1 MARTATRNEH
11 KTNPS
16 PPAPPPMRDLEPLF
30 APKSIAVVGAS
41 RTPGTVGNAIAS
53 NLVFGGYT
61 GVVYPVNPKAK
72 SIMGSR
78 CYPNLSA
85 IDDQVDLT
93 VIILP
98 SPLVEK
104 VVIEASDRGT
114 KHLVIISAGF
124 KEVGPEGAERERRIK
139 AIAEERGLSII
150 GPNCL
155 GIINTHPEV
164 RMNASFGKDMPAEGR
179 IGLISQ
185 SGALCTALLDYAKG
199 HNLGF
204 SRFISFGNKCDVTE
218 VDLLRN
224 LAGDTYTDII
234 MMYVEDIS
242 DGQGFVNAAHEITH
256 GPNAKPILAMK
267 TGRTAAGAAAAASH
281 TGSLAGSD
289 EVYDA
294 IMGQAG
300 VIRVNSVEDLFNYA
314 PVFLDRALPH
324 GHNTA
329 IVTNAGGPGI
339 MATDACIRDGMELA
353 KFNDATTKSLKFQM
367 PPSANIKNP
376 VDVIGDAKHDRYRSA
391 LDAVSADANVDQ
403 IVVIVTPQTMTDV
416 VEIAEVVGETKEFC
430 DKPIV
435 ACFMGA
441 VDVGPGVA
449 LLRKHGV
456 PTYTFPEDAMRALSV
471 RTSFAKRARTPVMG
485 VKHFEVDTAA
495 VEKIFAE
502 ELAAGRN
509 QLVEYKALGVFEA
522 YGFPIVPFGLA
533 RSEDEAAAAAEKMG
547 YPVVLKISGPK
558 ILHKTD
564 VGGVKLNL
572 ADAESVKKGYTDMI
586 ASVREKM
593 GTEVEIWGVLV
604 QKMLPKGKEI
614 ILGMTRDPRFGPLLM
629 FGLGGIYTEALRDVS
644 FRLAPIRE
652 NVAGEMVKDIRSHR
666 LLEGVRGERPSDTV
680 AIADCLMRLSQ
691 LVTTHPQIKELD
703 INPLIVYSRGQG
715 AMVADARV
723 ILSEEAK

>member
-1 MARTATRNEH
+1 MAHSASKSKS
-11 KTNPS
+11 KTNLTPET
-16 PPAPPPMRDLEPLF
+16 AMRDLEPLF

-53 NLVFGGYT
+53 NLVLGGYT

-72 SIMGSR
+72 SIMASR
-78 CYPNLSA
+78 CYPSVSS
-85 IDDQVDLT
+85 IDDHVDLV

-98 SPLVEK
+98 APAVEK
-104 VVIEASDRGT
+104 VVIEAADHGT
-114 KHLVIISAGF
+114 KHLVVISAGF
-124 KEVGPEGAERERRIK
+124 KEVGTEGAERELRIK
-139 AIAEERGLSII
+139 TIANERGLSII

-155 GIINTHPEV
+155 GVINTASDV
-164 RMNASFGKDMPAEGR
+164 CMNASFGRDMPSEGR

-218 VDLLRN
+218 VDLLRC
-224 LAGDTYTDII
+224 LAGDKNTDII

-242 DGQGFVNAAHEITH
+242 DGQAFVNAAFEITH
-256 GPNAKPILAMK
+256 GPNPKPILAMK
-267 TGRTAAGAAAAASH
+267 TGRTAQGAAAAASH

-294 IMGQAG
+294 IMSQAG

-314 PVFLDRALPH
+314 PVFLDSRRPH
-324 GHNTA
+324 GAHTA

-339 MATDACIRDGMELA
+339 MATDACIRYGMELA
-353 KFNDATTKSLKFQM
+353 KFGEYTLKSLKFQM

-391 LDAVSADANVDQ
+391 LDAVSADAGVDQ

-441 VDVGPGVA
+441 VDVSPGVD

-456 PTYTFPEDAMRALSV
+456 PCYTFPEDAMQALSV
-471 RTSFAKRARTPVMG
+471 RERFARWTRSPVLG
-485 VKHFEVDTAA
+485 YKQFEVDQTGVNAL
-495 VEKIFAE
+495 FAE

-509 QLVEYKALGVFEA
+509 QLVEIKALGVFEK
-522 YGFPIVPFGLA
+522 YGFPIVPHALA
-533 RSEDEAAAAAEKMG
+533 RSADEAVEAAKRVG
-547 YPVVLKISGPK
+547 YPIVLKISGPK

-572 ADAESVKKGYTDMI
+572 TDDD
-586 ASVREKM
+586 SVRAGYEEMITTVKEKM
-593 GTEVEIWGVLV
+593 GADVEIWGVVV
-604 QKMLPKGKEI
+604 QKMLPRGKEI
-614 ILGMTRDPRFGPLLM
+614 ILGMTRDARFGPLLM

-652 NVAGEMVKDIRSHR
+652 NVAAEMVKDIRSYR
-666 LLEGVRGERPSDTV
+666 LLEGVRGERPSDMG
-680 AIADCLMRLSQ
+680 ALADCMLRLSQ
-691 LVTTHPQIKELD
+691 LVTDHPQIKELD
-703 INPLIVYSRGQG
+703 INPLFVYPRGEG
-715 AMVADARV
+715 AMVAEARV
-723 ILSEEAK
+723 LLGD

>member
-1 MARTATRNEH
+1 MTRTSVQSTPQADTGGPGPRI
-11 KTNPS
+11 
-16 PPAPPPMRDLEPLF
+16 RDLEPLF

-53 NLVFGGYT
+53 NLVLGGYT
-61 GVVYPVNPKAK
+61 GVMYPVNPKAR
-72 SIMGSR
+72 SIMGAR
-78 CYPNLSA
+78 CYPNITA
-85 IDDQVDLT
+85 VDDQIDLA

-98 SPLVEK
+98 AQHVEK
-104 VVIEASDRGT
+104 AVLEAADHGT
-114 KHLVIISAGF
+114 KHLVVISAGF
-124 KEVGPEGAERERRIK
+124 KEVGAEGAQRERRIK
-139 AIAEERGLSII
+139 AIAAERGLSII

-155 GIINTHPEV
+155 GVINTAPDV
-164 RMNASFGKDMPAEGR
+164 RMNASFGRDMPQEGR

-199 HNLGF
+199 HALGF

-218 VDLLRN
+218 VDLLRC
-224 LAGDTYTDII
+224 LAGDRNTDLI

-242 DGQGFVNAAHEITH
+242 DGQAFANTAYEITH
-256 GPNAKPILAMK
+256 GANCKPILAMK

-294 IMGQAG
+294 IMSQAG

-314 PVFLDRALPH
+314 PVFLDSRMPA
-324 GHNTA
+324 GNRTA

-339 MATDACIRDGMELA
+339 MATDACIRHGMELA
-353 KFNDATTKSLKFQM
+353 KFGEYTLKSLKFQM
-367 PPSANIKNP
+367 PPAANIKNP

-391 LDAVSADANVDQ
+391 LDAVSADAEVHQ

-416 VEIAEVVGETKEFC
+416 VEIAQVVGETKEFC
-430 DKPIV
+430 DKPII

-441 VDVGPGVA
+441 VDVSPGVE

-456 PTYTFPEDAMRALSV
+456 PTYTFPEDAMQALSV
-471 RTSFAKRARTPVMG
+471 RERYARWTRSPILG
-485 VKHFEVDTAA
+485 CKQFEVDRAGVDA
-495 VEKIFAE
+495 LFAE

-509 QLVEYKALGVFEA
+509 QLVEIKALGVFEK
-522 YGFPIVPFGLA
+522 YGFPIVPFTLA
-533 RSEDEAAAAAEKMG
+533 RSADEAVEAARRME
-547 YPVVLKISGPK
+547 YPVVLKISGPT

-572 ADAESVKKGYTDMI
+572 LDDEAVHKGYDETV
-586 ASVREKM
+586 ATVRERV
-593 GTEVEIWGVLV
+593 GPDVEIWGVIV
-604 QKMLPKGKEI
+604 QKMLPRGKEI
-614 ILGMTRDPRFGPLLM
+614 ILGMTRDARFGPLLM

-652 NVAGEMVKDIRSHR
+652 NVAAEMVKDIRSYR
-666 LLEGVRGERPSDTV
+666 LLEGIRGERPSDFG
-680 AIADCLMRLSQ
+680 AIADCLLRLSQ
-691 LVTTHPQIKELD
+691 LVTSHPQIKELD
-703 INPLIVYSRGQG
+703 INPLIVYPRGQG
-715 AMVADARV
+715 AMVTDARV
-723 ILSEEAK
+723 ILSE

>member
-1 MARTATRNEH
+1 MARSATKATVQAENLNIPEA
-11 KTNPS
+11 KG
-16 PPAPPPMRDLEPLF
+16 RDLEPLF

-41 RTPGTVGNAIAS
+41 RTPGTVGSAIPS
-53 NLVFGGYT
+53 NLVLGGYT

-78 CYPNLSA
+78 CYSTLSA
-85 IDDQVDLT
+85 IDDHVDLA

-98 SPLVEK
+98 AHVVEK
-104 VVIEASDRGT
+104 VVLEAADHGT
-114 KHLVIISAGF
+114 RHLVIISAGF
-124 KEVGPEGAERERRIK
+124 KEVGEEGAQRERRIK
-139 AIAEERGLSII
+139 AIAQERGLSII

-155 GIINTHPEV
+155 GVINTAPDV
-164 RMNASFGKDMPAEGR
+164 RMNASFGRDMPSEGR

-199 HNLGF
+199 HGLGF

-218 VDLLRN
+218 VDLLRC
-224 LAGDTYTDII
+224 LAEDRNTDLI

-242 DGQGFVNAAHEITH
+242 DGQGFVNAAYEITH
-256 GPNAKPILAMK
+256 GPHPKPILAMK
-267 TGRTAAGAAAAASH
+267 TGRTAQGAAAAASH

-294 IMGQAG
+294 IMSQAG

-314 PVFLDRALPH
+314 PVFLDNRMPA
-324 GHNTA
+324 GDRTA

-339 MATDACIRDGMELA
+339 MATDACIRNGMELA
-353 KFNDATTKSLKFQM
+353 KFGEYTLKSLKFQM
-367 PPSANIKNP
+367 PPAANIKNP

-391 LDAVSADANVDQ
+391 LDAVSADAGVDQ

-441 VDVGPGVA
+441 VDVSPGVE
-449 LLRKHGV
+449 LLRKHSV
-456 PTYTFPEDAMRALSV
+456 PAYTFPEDAMQALAM
-471 RTSFAKRARTPVMG
+471 RDRFARWTRSPVLGYKRFDVDEAG
-485 VKHFEVDTAA
+485 VDAL
-495 VEKIFAE
+495 FAE
-502 ELAAGRN
+502 EMAAGRN
-509 QLVEYKALGVFEA
+509 QLVEFKALAVFEK
-522 YGFPIVPFGLA
+522 YGFPVVPYALA
-533 RSEDEAAAAAEKMG
+533 RSADEAVEAARRMEF
-547 YPVVLKISGPK
+547 PVVLKISGPK

-572 ADAESVKKGYTDMI
+572 TDEESVRNGYNDMI
-586 ASVREKM
+586 ATVKERM
-593 GTEVEIWGVLV
+593 GADVEIWGVLV

-652 NVAGEMVKDIRSHR
+652 NVAAEMVKDIRSYR
-666 LLEGVRGERPSDTV
+666 LLEGVRGERPSDM
-680 AIADCLMRLSQ
+680 ASLADCLLRLSQ
-691 LVTTHPQIKELD
+691 LVTSHPMIKELD
-703 INPLIVYSRGQG
+703 INPLIVYARGSG

-723 ILSEEAK
+723 ILAE